1 MNKGWFKTHREL
13 YDKPIWTGATPEQKV
28 VLSTV
33 LKMANFEAK
42 EWEWNGKTYS
52 VQPGQ
57 FITSLKSLKE
67 ECGKGAT
74 IQKVR
79 TTLNRL
85 EKYGFLTS
93 ESTNQNRLITIVNWH
108 VYQQNGS
115 LQTGEQTTNE
125 QTDNKQ
131 ITTTKNYKKEK
142 NIRNS
147 SFFQKLQAT
156 EFQLDLTKGE
166 AW

>member
-28 VLSTV
+28 VLSTI
-33 LKMANFEAK
+33 LKMANYEAK
-42 EWEWNGKTYS
+42 EWEWNGMTYS

-67 ECGKGAT
+67 ECGKGLT
-74 IQKVR
+74 IQKIR
-79 TTLNRL
+79 TALNRL
-85 EKYGFLTS
+85 ETYGFLTN
-93 ESTNQNRLITIVNWH
+93 ESTNRNRLITIVNWH

-115 LQTGEQTTNE
+115 QPKKEITNG
-125 QTDNKQ
+125 QPNYNKQ

-166 AW
+166 A